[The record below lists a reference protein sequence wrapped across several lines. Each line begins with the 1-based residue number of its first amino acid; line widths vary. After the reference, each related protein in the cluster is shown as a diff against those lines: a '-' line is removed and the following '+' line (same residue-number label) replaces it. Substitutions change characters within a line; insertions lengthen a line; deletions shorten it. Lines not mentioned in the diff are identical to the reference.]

1 MRLTT
6 FNRSLSL
13 SLGLILALGLGCRT
27 PQGQSDGSSLEAAA
41 TPSPTIT
48 YGELA
53 KQQLTAVFAA
63 TTAQARTFNDET
75 LPQNARGL
83 RKSFGKARAYIDI
96 LVYALPGDK
105 KHDFF
110 LELRPLLDEGYEKVG
125 NFKDLHD
132 IPEAAGQTN
141 IVYDPKEVA
150 ARRADV
156 DKFLSKYLAP
166 EFQKQLADFLGDI
179 SAANAWTR
187 DKDDLSKLFWRQVA
201 QVPKFNTPA
210 SDALHA
216 LTKGQIVQLQQA
228 EPALLALGHL
238 ISDKDIDDFHN
249 FRKRSRVILDMY
261 DFFPTV
267 LAPSAQAKDQLSILK
282 DLVSKYG
289 QLHDRLVGYQD
300 AVKARSPK
308 TADLLIQLD
317 IEWAAVKAWQ
327 KKTLHLATLS
337 L

>member
-1 MRLTT
+1 MRLKTL
-6 FNRSLSL
+6 NRSLSW
-13 SLGLILALGLGCRT
+13 SLGLILVLGLGCRT
-27 PQGQSDGSSLEAAA
+27 PQSQSAASGLDAAA
-41 TPSPTIT
+41 TTSPKVT

-53 KQQLTAVFAA
+53 KQQLSAVITA
-63 TTAQARTFNDET
+63 TTAQAKTFTDQT
-75 LPQNARGL
+75 LPPDARVL
-83 RKSFGKARAYIDI
+83 RKSLGKARAYIDI
-96 LVYALPGDK
+96 LVYALPGDR

-125 NFKDLHD
+125 TFKDLYD
-132 IPEAAGQTN
+132 VPQAAGQTN
-141 IVYDPKEVA
+141 ITYDPQELA
-150 ARRADV
+150 TQRAGV

-166 EFQKQLADFLGDI
+166 DFQQQLADFLGDI
-179 SAANAWTR
+179 SAAKAWTR
-187 DKDDLSKLFWRQVA
+187 NKDDLSKLFWRSVA
-201 QVPKFNTPA
+201 QVPTFNTPA

-216 LTKGQIVQLQQA
+216 LTKGQIVQLQAA

-238 ISDKDIDDFHN
+238 SNDKDIDDFHN

-261 DFFPTV
+261 DYFPTI
-267 LAPSAQAKDQLSILK
+267 LAPSAQAKDQLSIIK

-317 IEWAAVKAWQ
+317 MEWAAVKTWQ
-327 KKTLHLATLS
+327 KNTLHLATLN